1 MAGNLHAV
9 TTITY
14 TNQTIQTY
22 TARIAMEHESIAFS
36 FFLIFS
42 GAAVLASIAL
52 YTRQPLLVAYIA
64 LGALLGPYGFAF
76 ITNTDLLTD
85 ISKIG
90 IIFLLFLLG
99 LDMQPKNMLLMLKK
113 ATFVALT
120 SSTLFAGIGYGLA
133 ALFGFNQMECLVI
146 GIAMMFSSTIIG
158 IKLLPTTV
166 LHHRHTGELVVGLL
180 LLQDLI
186 AIFVLLVLYTNETGE
201 ASLNQYLWAIASLPI
216 LIGVAFVF
224 VKYILLPLIQRFD
237 HFQEYIFLIAIG
249 WCLGLAELAEIMG
262 LSSEIGAF
270 IAGVA
275 VATSPIAQFI
285 AISLKPLRDFF
296 LILFFFSIGA
306 GLNLGLLGDVI
317 VPAVLLAA
325 LVLAVKPV
333 AFRFLLARIS
343 ETNTLAW
350 EIGFRLGQIS
360 EFSLL
365 IAYIAASIA
374 LIGERASVLIQATA
388 ILTFLAS
395 SYLVVF
401 RYPTPIGLSDDLR
414 RD

>member
-1 MAGNLHAV
+1 
-9 TTITY
+9 
-14 TNQTIQTY
+14 
-22 TARIAMEHESIAFS
+22 MEHGTIAFS

-64 LGALLGPYGFAF
+64 LGALLGPFGFKL

-113 ATFVALT
+113 ATFVALI
-120 SSTLFAGIGYGLA
+120 SSVIFAGTGYGLA
-133 ALFGFNQMECLVI
+133 ALFGFTHMECIVI

-201 ASLNQYLWAIASLPI
+201 ASISQYFWAIISLPV
-216 LIGVAFVF
+216 LIFVALFF

-249 WCLGLAELAEIMG
+249 WCLGLAELAEVMG

-270 IAGVA
+270 IAGIA

-306 GLNLGLLGDVI
+306 SFNLGVLGEVI
-317 VPAVLLAA
+317 VPAMLLAT
-325 LVLAVKPV
+325 LVLVVKPV
-333 AFRFLLARIS
+333 TFRLLLARIS

-365 IAYIAASIA
+365 IAYIATSIA

-388 ILTFLAS
+388 IITFLAS

-401 RYPTPIGLSDDLR
+401 RYPTPIAISDELR